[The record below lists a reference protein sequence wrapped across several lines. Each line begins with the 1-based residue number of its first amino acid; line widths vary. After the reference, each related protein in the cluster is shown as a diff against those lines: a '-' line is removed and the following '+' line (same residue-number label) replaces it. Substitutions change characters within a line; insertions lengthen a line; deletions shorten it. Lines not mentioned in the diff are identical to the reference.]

1 MLILFIFTLL
11 NFQFIFMREGIIPV
25 SYSYLQMSA
34 FKQPSNS
41 SLVWGTSSLSVS
53 LLLQPG
59 HVFPLIQNQ
68 KDINDQVL
76 ETATIF
82 LSPKCPSFWCLS
94 QRGLQKSASRGKSTQ
109 IDKTRKDREQIS
121 GHSQGQSR
129 SQIIRTTLNINL
141 CLWKLNPV
149 CFCSTL
155 KFKL

>member
-11 NFQFIFMREGIIPV
+11 NFQFIFIREGIIPV
-25 SYSYLQMSA
+25 SYYSYLQMSA

-53 LLLQPG
+53 LLFQPG

-94 QRGLQKSASRGKSTQ
+94 QRLREVSFPGQSTQ

-129 SQIIRTTLNINL
+129 SQIIHTTLNINL
-141 CLWKLNPV
+141 SMETESSMLLFN
-149 CFCSTL
+149 SAI
-155 KFKL
+155 